1 MPSPRLDRAAFEA
14 RYREQFV
21 DRAFAPLEPELA
33 RITAAAWDAYASSR
47 KSSRTGKA
55 GLGFADPTTSCRST
69 GCARGDRGSRPR
81 LPPAARPL
89 GAARIGGGNVG
100 VPLDPAAIGDALK
113 SVGGE
118 VPLRV
123 RLTLALHGAVAVEAA
138 PFQHLQG
145 PWTVAL
151 STQRLRS
158 DDPWLRLKTTQR
170 QTYDRARA
178 ELPAGVDE
186 ALLLNERDELCDGT
200 ITTLFVDL
208 GSGLVTPPLTSGL
221 LPGVL
226 RAEVLASGACR
237 ERVLTAR
244 DLPNARLFVGNSLR
258 GLMEAHFCASGP
270 GPIERA

>member
-1 MPSPRLDRAAFEA
+1 
-14 RYREQFV
+14 
-21 DRAFAPLEPELA
+21 LESTLRDLASPELRLIETFGWQPGIGFLRLHA
-33 RITAAAWDAYASSR
+33 H
-47 KSSRTGKA
+47 
-55 GLGFADPTTSCRST
+55 LG
-69 GCARGDRGSRPR
+69 R
-81 LPPAARPL
+81 LVS
-89 GAARIGGGNVG
+89 GAAMLG
-100 VPLDPAAIGDALK
+100 VPLDPAAIGDALE

-118 VPLRV
+118 LPLRV

-138 PFQHLQG
+138 PIRHRQG
-145 PWTVAL
+145 PWMVAL
-151 STQRLRS
+151 SPQRLRS

-200 ITTLFVDL
+200 ITTLFADL

-226 RAEVLASGACR
+226 RAELLASGACR
-237 ERVLTAR
+237 ERVLTAC

-258 GLMEAHFCASGP
+258 GLMEAHVCASGP
-270 GPIERA
+270 GPIASARQ